1 VILFRVVLSVVVAAA
16 GLLVA
21 GVVSG
26 SLLVVDLAIG
36 VAALGLVMLIIGV
49 VVWREEI
56 LGGSSAQGQEEPA
69 AGALTEAEEPSESP
83 LPVGLVVGGTLDA
96 PQLADERGVGE
107 RVTGERRRT
116 GVRPEP
122 PVRSAPAELWM
133 RRPAVEPE
141 PSSRTA
147 APESVQSAAAASVLP
162 PQTVTPGA
170 RTAQASAAGALKPS
184 APAADISAQSD
195 PPSASRPD
203 GPPSVDELL
212 RRAGRSSAQASVTGS
227 VGRRESGPRESGPR
241 ESGPRESGPR
251 ESGPLLPGPAPV
263 RSPSPP
269 AKPVSAAEPE
279 LAKPAVAADA
289 ASAGSIPAQPAP
301 TPAPSAAATAESA
314 MPATPAIP
322 AAPATPAAPA
332 PASDGD
338 SPSAQPMTADDEEAA
353 DDQEAE
359 GAEEAEEEQVT
370 VVPGIGRYHLP
381 GCILIRFLGTEDLQ
395 VMARQAAEASG
406 CVPCKACR
414 PEK

>member
-1 VILFRVVLSVVVAAA
+1 MILFRVVLSVVVAAA

-227 VGRRESGPRESGPR
+227 VGRRESGPRESGP
-241 ESGPRESGPR
+241 
-251 ESGPLLPGPAPV
+251 LLPGPAPV

>member
-1 VILFRVVLSVVVAAA
+1 MILFRVVLSVVVAAA

-241 ESGPRESGPR
+241 ESGP
-251 ESGPLLPGPAPV
+251 LLPGPAPV

-289 ASAGSIPAQPAP
+289 VSAGSIPAQPAP